1 MNPLLLQILDPIFGR
16 PRGIPGLIGGAIMS
30 RGNAEQEAWAVEH
43 ADLAPG
49 KQVLEIG
56 PGPGVGLAL
65 AAEAVAPGGR
75 AIGVDPSATMRAL
88 ARERCA
94 LHLATGHA
102 TLREGT
108 ADDTG
113 LPDASVDSAISVN
126 NVTLWDR
133 QAAYKELQRV
143 LRPGGVLVIVHHRH
157 TMNTTPEQL
166 HDELVEAGFADVTLD
181 VRGRTLNRAAV
192 GILARRPGAAQA

>member
-1 MNPLLLQILDPIFGR
+1 MNSLLLQILDPIFGR
-16 PRGIPGLIGGAIMS
+16 PRGVPGLIGGAIMQ

-43 ADLAPG
+43 AELSPG
-49 KQVLEIG
+49 MQVLEVG
-56 PGPGVGLAL
+56 PGPGIGLAL

-75 AIGVDPSATMRAL
+75 AIGVDPSRTMRAM

-94 LHLATGHA
+94 LHLAVGHA

-113 LPDASVDSAISVN
+113 LPDASVDAVISVN
-126 NVTLWDR
+126 NVTLWDQ
-133 QAAYKELQRV
+133 QAAYTEIQRV
-143 LRPGGVLVIVHHRH
+143 LRPGGRLVIVHHRH

-166 HDELVEAGFADVTLD
+166 HEELGKAGFEEVSLD
-181 VRGRTLNRAAV
+181 VRGRSLNRAAV
-192 GILARRPGAAQA
+192 GILARRPA